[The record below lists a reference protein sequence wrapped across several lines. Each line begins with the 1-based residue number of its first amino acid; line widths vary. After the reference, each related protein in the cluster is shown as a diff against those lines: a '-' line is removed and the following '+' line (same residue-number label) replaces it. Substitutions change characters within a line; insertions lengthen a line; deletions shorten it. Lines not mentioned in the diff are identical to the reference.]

1 MSRALSPSLILAMI
15 CGFSFA
21 GLADSI
27 AAPPAGAGGA
37 QAAAGADHAAL
48 PPGYL
53 PRETLPDSFALL
65 PPPPALGSAAM
76 ASDEAA
82 RTDAQRYRG
91 TGRYAQA
98 AVDAQLTVP
107 AVAQDFS
114 CALGVEIS
122 QAATPRLY
130 GLMGRMMIDVGLS
143 TYAAKDRYRRTR
155 PFVAHGAVATCS
167 PKDDAALR
175 NDGSYPSG
183 HSALGWSWG
192 LVLAEIAPDRADVV
206 LRRGRDFGQSRLICD
221 AHWQSDIDAGRVI
234 AAATVARLHADPAF
248 RADVAAAA
256 AEVAAGRRA
265 GPSPARDC
273 RAEADALAVAA
284 RG

>member
-1 MSRALSPSLILAMI
+1 MARALSPSLILALI
-15 CGFSFA
+15 CGASFA

-27 AAPPAGAGGA
+27 AEPAAGGA
-37 QAAAGADHAAL
+37 QAVAGIDRATL

-53 PRETLPDSFALL
+53 PREALPDSLALL
-65 PPPPALGSAAM
+65 PAPPIAGSAAM

-91 TGRYAQA
+91 TARYAQA
-98 AVDAQLTVP
+98 ATDAQLTVP

-114 CALGVEIS
+114 CALGVDIS
-122 QAATPRLY
+122 PAATPKLY

-143 TYAAKDRYRRTR
+143 TYAAKDQYRRTR
-155 PFVAHGAVATCS
+155 PFVAHRAASTCF

-183 HSALGWSWG
+183 HSALGWGWG
-192 LVLAEIAPDRADVV
+192 LVLAEIAPDRADLV

-234 AAATVARLHADPAF
+234 AAATVARLHADPTF
-248 RADVAAAA
+248 RADLAAAVD
-256 AEVAAGRRA
+256 EVAVQRRA
-265 GPSPARDC
+265 GRPPAHDC